1 MTFGS
6 STPPTPLS
14 PELQPKA
21 SPTPWWR
28 VGMVWLVLAG
38 PLTVVVAAVATAV
51 IAIKGA
57 EPVLPA
63 ESGREFSERP
73 ALQGRNHAA
82 APQPKR

>member
-1 MTFGS
+1 MTCRSTTQARTS
-6 STPPTPLS
+6 SRAPQS
-14 PELQPKA
+14 IA
-21 SPTPWWR
+21 SSTPWWR

-51 IAIKGA
+51 IAVQGA

-63 ESGREFSERP
+63 DSGREFSDRP

-82 APQPKR
+82 SPKTER